1 MQTDATHLTYAAA
14 IRRLGRNPRPQAT
27 GVLEPEAAA
36 ALWSALLA
44 RRFSAAQE
52 AALLM
57 GLRVHGE
64 SAALLAALARA
75 TPVAAIA
82 APAGTV
88 VISCS
93 GAARKHPSAAPLLAL
108 HLVQQGIPV
117 LILTATPGGRGNAA
131 AVLTA
136 LGHTA
141 ATSTTAA
148 AQAITSTGLAW
159 TALTTIAPALARVI
173 ALRAELGFRNSAH
186 TVLKLI
192 DPIDP
197 IDPIDSINP
206 IDANASAGMSGGLIA
221 TSYTHAAYRAT
232 LATAIADLGRSAWLA
247 RGTEGDPIA
256 WEGES
261 HPPLAWMRGTPFDL
275 DAMAPTSPAAA
286 VTGLI
291 AGDDAATADWTR
303 RALAGETAIPPAIER
318 QAQTLATL
326 SKRLAP

>member
-141 ATSTTAA
+141 ATSTSAT

-197 IDPIDSINP
+197 
-206 IDANASAGMSGGLIA
+206 
-221 TSYTHAAYRAT
+221 
-232 LATAIADLGRSAWLA
+232 
-247 RGTEGDPIA
+247 
-256 WEGES
+256 
-261 HPPLAWMRGTPFDL
+261 
-275 DAMAPTSPAAA
+275 
-286 VTGLI
+286 
-291 AGDDAATADWTR
+291 
-303 RALAGETAIPPAIER
+303 
-318 QAQTLATL
+318 
-326 SKRLAP
+326 